1 MITAIR
7 MIFQILTFIII
18 ADAIVSFVLP
28 PYHTI
33 RTFLDRIVDPML
45 NPIRRIMPTFGGMDF
60 SPIVLILL
68 INLVE
73 YLVISLLR

>member
-28 PYHTI
+28 PYHTV
-33 RTFLDRIVDPML
+33 RTILDRIVDPML
-45 NPIRRIMPTFGGMDF
+45 NPIRKIMPTFGGMDF
-60 SPIVLILL
+60 SPIVLILI

-73 YLVISLLR
+73 YLVISLL

>member
-1 MITAIR
+1 MITVIR

-33 RTFLDRIVDPML
+33 RTILDRIVDPML

-73 YLVISLLR
+73 YLVISLL

>member
-1 MITAIR
+1 MITVIR

-33 RTFLDRIVDPML
+33 RTILDRIVDPML
-45 NPIRRIMPTFGGMDF
+45 NPIRKIMPTFGGMDF

-73 YLVISLLR
+73 YLVISLL